1 MDFNFLEPKTTRFE
15 SAPDGTLRV
24 QVEGDRCGL
33 RVEVL
38 RAFPLKH
45 PEQYIVLRDG
55 ASKEIGVLRDLNDWP
70 ADVSTLLREQLRR
83 RYFLPQITAINA
95 VTDRFGSSV
104 WDVET
109 DRGPR
114 SLTTRQFNEAMF
126 EVEPNRYLLTDI
138 EGNRYEIKN
147 LQELDEASRAR
158 FLGK

>member
-1 MDFNFLEPKTTRFE
+1 MDFNFLDPKTTQFQT
-15 SAPDGTLRV
+15 APDGTLRV

-33 RVEVL
+33 RVEAL

-45 PEQYIVLRDG
+45 PEEYIVLRDG
-55 ASKEIGVLRDLNDWP
+55 ANKEIGILRSLQEWP

-83 RYFLPQITAINA
+83 RYFLPQITGINS

-104 WDVET
+104 WEVET

-126 EVEPNRYLLTDI
+126 EVEPKRYLLTDI

-147 LQELDEASRAR
+147 LDELDEASRSR